1 MFSLKNL
8 ARKGLTYEFEI
19 VLLFVHLSL
28 CGLMMPNGNGLLPV
42 RCQDITGTHANLLL
56 ITLTPFMVLPLF
68 ATRFADY
75 AVGTRVS
82 FIQPS
87 LF

>member
-1 MFSLKNL
+1 MFMFSLKNL
-8 ARKGLTYEFEI
+8 AHIGLTYEFEI
-19 VLLFVHLSL
+19 VLLFVHLTL
-28 CGLMMPNGNGLLPV
+28 CGLMMPNDNGLLPV
-42 RCQDITGTHANLLL
+42 WCQDITGTHANLLL
-56 ITLTPFMVLPLF
+56 ITLTPLF

-82 FIQPS
+82 FIQPR